1 MSSHLTPI
9 TLEEFEL
16 ACQTLSLPEAL
27 GEKKRLENSVS
38 HLIRSNSELDE
49 FLKEEDDEEL
59 RAAINENKEIINI
72 QKRRIEILNR
82 HMDEMVGGNNSDPV
96 GNPKG
101 AGPVTTGTSEEK
113 ASHESETGIY
123 L

>member
-1 MSSHLTPI
+1 LFVEMSSHLTPI

-16 ACQTLSLPEAL
+16 ASQTLSLPEAL

-59 RAAINENKEIINI
+59 RVAINENKEVINI
-72 QKRRIEILNR
+72 QKSRIEILNR
-82 HMDEMVGGNNSDPV
+82 HIYEMVG
-96 GNPKG
+96 
-101 AGPVTTGTSEEK
+101 
-113 ASHESETGIY
+113 
-123 L
+123 